1 MLSTMAYYLD
11 LIELTTDIFY
21 MESLFHSWYLIHL
34 MMSVSVLIPIWCI
47 TSVHPWPAVP
57 VNKLSCMLSDQYS
70 ERKHTCVDTTMALDL
85 IPVLHQDFL
94 QYLSEIT
101 DIFFCIVFETLGYYH
116 IWTSDTKEEGFGIRW
131 KITSTCFCFKFFRN
145 LYLFNHNN
153 LQVSVLL

>member
-1 MLSTMAYYLD
+1 MAYYLD

-21 MESLFHSWYLIHL
+21 VESLFHSWYLIHL

-57 VNKLSCMLSDQYS
+57 VNKLSCVQSDQYS
-70 ERKHTCVDTTMALDL
+70 EKKTH
-85 IPVLHQDFL
+85 LHWYDYGIRSDSSVTPRFL
-94 QYLSEIT
+94 AVSFRDHRY
-101 DIFFCIVFETLGYYH
+101 FFCIVFEMLGSYYH
-116 IWTSDTKEEGFGIRW
+116 ICTSDTKEEGLGIRW
-131 KITSTCFCFKFFRN
+131 KITSTCFCLKFFRN